1 MKFRKDINGLRAIA
15 VIAVML
21 FHFNASWMPGGF
33 AGVDVFFVIS
43 GFLMT
48 GMIFT
53 GIEQKNFSI
62 LKFYVARANRIIP
75 ALAFLCL
82 VLLIFGWFF
91 LAPFEYK
98 PLGKQIG
105 SSMGFFSNIVY
116 WKESGYFDAS
126 SHGKWLLH
134 TWSLSTEW
142 QFYIIYPLIL
152 VIMQKFI
159 SVKAIKKM
167 VLIGTILG
175 FIFCVIATYK
185 WPNAAYYL
193 LPTRAWEMMIGGV
206 AYLYPY
212 TLQEKRKKLLEWLG
226 IALIISSYFL
236 ISKDNL
242 WPGYLAIFP
251 VLGSFFIL
259 QAQRDD
265 SLLTSNVIFQKL
277 GAWSYSIYLWHWP
290 LVVTIFYF
298 SLNEIFIYPGILLSV
313 LLGFLSN
320 KYIEKIKF
328 KNNFDSLFHYL
339 KCKPIYLALTVGIAG
354 GITLIEN
361 GFMARLP
368 IEYQHL
374 IINAKPNPV
383 RDKCHISEYHPPSL
397 ACEYFGENI
406 SWATFGDSH
415 TVEIAYALA
424 EKLKLNNVG
433 LKQFSFSGCRPSYLE
448 SKDFSLCT
456 EWYNETASYILNNK
470 KIKNVVINHRFT
482 SALIGGDA
490 NSYPDISTKG
500 LLITDEM
507 IRMTRHIDELIM
519 IFAENKENVYV
530 FYPIPELP
538 KNINKL
544 IDLAYK
550 NDKSLVNVIGTSLQW
565 YEERNQYIINHF
577 NNAIFPNNVH
587 LLNLKD
593 VFCDQRNCFAVRDS
607 IPLYIDSNHPSI
619 LGANRLIELIKNL
632 K

>member
-1 MKFRKDINGLRAIA
+1 MIFRKDINGLRAIA

-82 VLLIFGWFF
+82 ALFLFGWFF
-91 LAPFEYK
+91 LAPFEFE

-105 SSMGFFSNIVY
+105 SSMLFFSNIVY
-116 WKESGYFDAS
+116 WRESGYFDVS

-142 QFYIIYPLIL
+142 QFYIIYPFVL
-152 VIMQKFI
+152 VTLKKFF
-159 SVKAIKKM
+159 SLKAIKKI
-167 VLIGTILG
+167 VLIGTVLG
-175 FIFCVIATYK
+175 FIFCIIATYK

-206 AYLYPY
+206 ACLYPF
-212 TLQEKRKKLLEWLG
+212 TLKEKRKKLLEWIG
-226 IALIISSYFL
+226 VTFIIGAYFL

-259 QAQRDD
+259 QAQRSN
-265 SLLTSNVIFQKL
+265 SLLTSNIILQKI

-290 LVVTIFYF
+290 LVVAIYYF
-298 SLNEIFIYPGILLSV
+298 SLNEVFTYLGILLSI

-320 KYIEKIKF
+320 KYIEKIRF
-328 KNNFDSLFHYL
+328 KNNFNNLFHYL
-339 KCKPIYLALTVGIAG
+339 KCKPIYLALIVGSAG
-354 GITLIEN
+354 GIVFIEN
-361 GFMARLP
+361 GFIKRLP
-368 IEYQHL
+368 VEYRDL
-374 IINAKPNPV
+374 VLNAKPSPV
-383 RDKCHISEYHPPSL
+383 RDKCHISEYHSPSL
-397 ACEYFGENI
+397 ACEYFGEKI

-415 TVEIAYALA
+415 TVELAYALA
-424 EKLKLNNVG
+424 EKLKSENIG

-448 SKDFSLCT
+448 PKSFSQCA
-456 EWYNETASYILNNK
+456 EWYNETVSYILKND
-470 KIKNVVINHRFT
+470 KIKNIVFNHRFT
-482 SALIGGDA
+482 GALIGGDA
-490 NSYPDISTKG
+490 NSYPEINTKE
-500 LLITDEM
+500 LLITNEM
-507 IRMTRHIDELIM
+507 ISMIKHINELIM
-519 IFAENKENVYV
+519 RFSENKENVYV

-550 NDKSLVNVIGTSLQW
+550 NDKNLDNVIGTSLHW
-565 YEERNQYIINHF
+565 YEERNKYIINHF
-577 NNAIFPNNVH
+577 NNARFPKNVH
-587 LLNLKD
+587 LIDLKD
-593 VFCDQRNCFAVRDS
+593 VFCDQKNCFAVRDGT
-607 IPLYIDSNHPSI
+607 PLYIDSDHPSI
-619 LGANRLIELIKNL
+619 LGANRLAELIK
-632 K
+632 